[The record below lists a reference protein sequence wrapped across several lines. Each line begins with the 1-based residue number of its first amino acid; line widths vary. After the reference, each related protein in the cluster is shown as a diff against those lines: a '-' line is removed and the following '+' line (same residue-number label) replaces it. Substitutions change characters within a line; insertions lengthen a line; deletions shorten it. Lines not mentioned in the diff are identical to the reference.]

1 MLARFKWPIILAIIS
16 IAVGVGALASLLHL
30 FRDSGTSFIVPGE
43 VSIDIKKAGKYTLW
57 HEAKTMIN
65 GQILSFPDDL
75 PSGTTIKVVK
85 QPEGMPVTL
94 RRGGSSHM
102 EKSGIRR
109 VSVGTLTFTIPGH
122 YRITV
127 DGLPEKRTFYLEQ
140 SKFARVFLT
149 LMLACLGML
158 LFLTAIGSGI
168 YILGQVVNARRNP
181 APAPSVP
188 VP

>member
-1 MLARFKWPIILAIIS
+1 MLARFKWPIILVIVSVAI
-16 IAVGVGALASLLHL
+16 GVVALVSFLHL

-43 VSIDIKKAGKYTLW
+43 VSIDIRKAGKYTLW

-102 EKSGIRR
+102 EKTGIRR
-109 VSVGTLTFTIPGH
+109 VSVGSLRFTNPGH

-127 DGLPEKRTFYLEQ
+127 DGLPEKRAFYLEQ
-140 SKFARVFLT
+140 SKFAKVLLT
-149 LMLACLGML
+149 LMLAFLGML
-158 LFLTAIGSGI
+158 LFFAAIVSGI
-168 YILGQVVNARRNP
+168 YVLGQVVNARRNSSP
-181 APAPSVP
+181 ITSSSH
-188 VP
+188 